1 MFKENAY
8 RTHPSISIMKI
19 VLIGP
24 AYPIRGGNA
33 LLVAY
38 LYESLAATNNVQVI
52 SYSRLYPGF
61 LFPGVRQT
69 DISGVAIKKH
79 PAAHII
85 DCLNPFTWRKAAR
98 LAASVNPDMLV
109 FTWWNPF
116 FGFIVRIIASTF
128 KRCAKKPVVIIAE
141 NVISHEGRWIDVFL
155 TKIAL
160 QTADRF
166 LVLSKV
172 VEEGI
177 KKLYPQ
183 IKVFRSSLPI
193 YDCYQTPDQLTQQ
206 QAQQQLGL
214 NGKNVIL
221 FFGYIRQYK
230 GLMNIIEALPLIRKQ
245 VSNAHLLVVGEFYDN
260 PQPYL
265 DTIKRLDLS
274 NDITIIN
281 EYVANEAVHLY
292 FTAANLAVLPYN
304 EATQSGI
311 LSIAYGF
318 GKPVV
323 ITDVGGLA
331 ELVDDGKTGFIVPPH
346 DIPKLAD
353 SVIRYFKENC
363 EQTFS
368 HNVEVKRQENSFNKI
383 RIVFEEI
390 ESDLKSERDTKH

>member
-1 MFKENAY
+1 
-8 RTHPSISIMKI
+8 MKI

-33 LLVAY
+33 LFVAH

-61 LFPGVRQT
+61 LFPGIRQT
-69 DISGVAIKKH
+69 DISTVAIKKH
-79 PAAHII
+79 PATHII
-85 DCLNPFTWRKAAR
+85 DCLNPFTWWKAAR
-98 LAASVNPDMLV
+98 LATSMHPDILV

-116 FGFIVRIIASTF
+116 FGIIVRTIAASF
-128 KRCAKKPVVIIAE
+128 KRRTKKPVVIIAE

-177 KKLYPQ
+177 KQLFPQ
-183 IKVFRSSLPI
+183 IRVFRSSLPI
-193 YDCYQTPDQLTQQ
+193 YDCYQTPVQLTQQ
-206 QAQQQLGL
+206 QAQKQLGL
-214 NGKNVIL
+214 DDKDVLL

-245 VSNAHLLVVGEFYDN
+245 ISNAHLLVVGEFYDN

-265 DTIKRLDLS
+265 DAIKQLDLGT
-274 NDITIIN
+274 NITIIN

-318 GKPVV
+318 AKPVV
-323 ITDVGGLA
+323 VTDVGGLA

-346 DIPKLAD
+346 DIPKLAN
-353 SVIRYFKENC
+353 SIIRYFKENH
-363 EQTFS
+363 EHGFS
-368 HNVEVKRQENSFNKI
+368 LNIEAKRQENSFNNI
-383 RIVFEEI
+383 RVVFEEI
-390 ESDLKSERDTKH
+390 ESDLKSERGFEH

>member
-1 MFKENAY
+1 M
-8 RTHPSISIMKI
+8 RI

-33 LLVAY
+33 LFVAH
-38 LYESLAATNNVQVI
+38 LYESLAAANDVKVI

-69 DISGVAIKKH
+69 DVSGVAIKKH

-98 LAASVNPDMLV
+98 LAASMNPDMLV

-116 FGFIVRIIASTF
+116 FGFIVRTIASAF
-128 KRCAKKPVVIIAE
+128 KRRVKKPVVIVVE

-172 VEEGI
+172 VEEGMR
-177 KKLYPQ
+177 KLYPQ

-193 YDCYQTPDQLTQQ
+193 YDCYQTSEQLTQQ

-214 NGKNVIL
+214 AGKNVIL

-230 GLMNIIEALPLIRKQ
+230 GLMNLIEALPLIRKRM
-245 VSNAHLLVVGEFYDN
+245 SEAHLLVVGEFYDN

-265 DTIKRLDLS
+265 DTIKRLDLGS
-274 NDITIIN
+274 NITIIN
-281 EYVANEAVHLY
+281 EYVANEAVHVY

-318 GKPVV
+318 AKPVV
-323 ITDVGGLA
+323 ITNVGGLA

-353 SVIRYFKENC
+353 SVIRYFKENR
-363 EQTFS
+363 EQDFS
-368 HNVEVKRQENSFNKI
+368 HNIELKRKENSFNTL
-383 RIVFEEI
+383 RSVFDDI
-390 ESDLKSERDTKH
+390 QKDLKA

>member
-1 MFKENAY
+1 
-8 RTHPSISIMKI
+8 MKI

-33 LLVAY
+33 LFVAH
-38 LYESLAATNNVQVI
+38 LYESLAATNDVEVI

-69 DISGVAIKKH
+69 DVSGVAIKKH
-79 PAAHII
+79 PATQVI
-85 DCLNPFTWRKAAR
+85 DCLNPFTWWNAAR
-98 LAASVNPDMLV
+98 LAASMNPDMLV

-116 FGFIVRIIASTF
+116 FGFIVRTIASSF
-128 KRCAKKPVVIIAE
+128 KRQTKKPVVIVAE

-177 KKLYPQ
+177 RILYPQ
-183 IKVFRSSLPI
+183 VKVYRSSLPI
-193 YDCYQTPDQLTQQ
+193 YDCYQTLEQLTQQ
-206 QAQQQLGL
+206 HAQQRLGL
-214 NGKNVIL
+214 AGKNVIL
-221 FFGYIRQYK
+221 FFGYIRHYK
-230 GLMNIIEALPLIRKQ
+230 GLMNIIEALPLILNQ
-245 VSNAHLLVVGEFYDN
+245 VRNAHLLIVGEFYDN
-260 PQPYL
+260 PLPYL
-265 DTIKRLDLS
+265 DTIKRLDLGAY
-274 NDITIIN
+274 ITIIN

-318 GKPVV
+318 AKPVV

-331 ELVDDGKTGFIVPPH
+331 ELVDDGKTGFIVPPQN
-346 DIPKLAD
+346 IPKLAD
-353 SVIRYFKENC
+353 AVIRYFQGNHERD
-363 EQTFS
+363 FS
-368 HNVEVKRQENSFNKI
+368 HSIEVKRQENSFHTI
-383 RIVFEEI
+383 RSVFDEMQK
-390 ESDLKSERDTKH
+390 DLKS

>member
-1 MFKENAY
+1 
-8 RTHPSISIMKI
+8 MKI

-33 LLVAY
+33 LLVAH
-38 LYESLAATNNVQVI
+38 LYESLALTNDVQVI

-69 DISGVAIKKH
+69 DISSVAIKKH

-85 DCLNPFTWRKAAR
+85 DCLNPFTWWSAAR
-98 LAASVNPDMLV
+98 LAASLNPDILV

-116 FGFIVRIIASTF
+116 FGFIVRIIASAF
-128 KRCAKKPVVIIAE
+128 KRRSEKPVVIIAE
-141 NVISHEGRWIDVFL
+141 NVISHEGRWIDVLL

-183 IKVFRSSLPI
+183 KKVFRSSLPI
-193 YDCYQTPDQLTQQ
+193 YDCYQTPMQLTQQ

-214 NGKNVIL
+214 AGKNVLL
-221 FFGYIRQYK
+221 FFGYIRKYK
-230 GLMNIIEALPLIRKQ
+230 GLMNLIEALPLIHKQ
-245 VSNAHLLVVGEFYDN
+245 VSNIHLLVVGEFYDN
-260 PQPYL
+260 PQSYL
-265 DTIKRLDLS
+265 DAIQRLNID
-274 NDITIIN
+274 NNITIIN

-318 GKPVV
+318 AKPVV

-331 ELVDDGKTGFIVPPH
+331 ELVDDGKTGFIVPPN
-346 DIPKLAD
+346 DIRKLAD
-353 SVIRYFKENC
+353 SVIRYFKENR
-363 EQTFS
+363 EQDFS
-368 HNVEVKRQENSFNKI
+368 HNIEMKRQENSFNNI
-383 RIVFEEI
+383 RLVFDELQK
-390 ESDLKSERDTKH
+390 DLKS

>member
-1 MFKENAY
+1 
-8 RTHPSISIMKI
+8 MKI

-33 LLVAY
+33 LFVAH
-38 LYESLAATNNVQVI
+38 LYESLAATNDVQVI
-52 SYSRLYPGF
+52 SYSRLYPRF
-61 LFPGVRQT
+61 LFPGIRQT
-69 DISGVAIKKH
+69 DISSVAIKKH
-79 PAAHII
+79 PSIQII
-85 DCLNPFTWRKAAR
+85 DCLNPFTWWKAAH
-98 LAASVNPDMLV
+98 LAASINPDLLV

-116 FGFIVRIIASTF
+116 FGFIVRTIASTF
-128 KRCAKKPVVIIAE
+128 KQRTKKPVVIIAE

-155 TKIAL
+155 TKTAL

-172 VEEGI
+172 VEEEI

-183 IKVFRSSLPI
+183 KIIFRSSLPI
-193 YDCYQTPDQLTQQ
+193 YDCYQTPDQLTQL
-206 QAQQQLGL
+206 QAQQQLRL
-214 NGKNVIL
+214 EGKNVLL

-230 GLMNIIEALPLIRKQ
+230 GLMNIIEALPLIHKQ
-245 VSNAHLLVVGEFYDN
+245 ISNAYLLVVGEFYDN

-265 DTIKRLDLS
+265 DTIRRLGLG

-281 EYVANEAVHLY
+281 KFVANEAVHLY
-292 FTAANLAVLPYN
+292 FTAANVVVLPYN

-318 GKPVV
+318 AKPVV
-323 ITDVGGLA
+323 VTDVGGLA

-346 DIPKLAD
+346 DIPKLAE
-353 SVIRYFKENC
+353 SIVRYFKENR
-363 EQTFS
+363 EQDFS
-368 HNVEVKRQENSFNKI
+368 NNIEVKRQENSFNKI

-390 ESDLKSERDTKH
+390 ETDLKNERDTKR

>member
-1 MFKENAY
+1 
-8 RTHPSISIMKI
+8 MKI

-33 LLVAY
+33 LFVAY
-38 LYESLAATNNVQVI
+38 LYESLAATNDVQVI

-79 PAAHII
+79 PATHMI
-85 DCLNPFTWRKAAR
+85 DCLNPFTWWNAAR
-98 LAASVNPDMLV
+98 VAASMNPDMLV

-116 FGFIVRIIASTF
+116 FGFIVRTIASSF
-128 KRCAKKPVVIIAE
+128 KRRIKKPVVIVAE
-141 NVISHEGRWIDVFL
+141 NVISHEGRWIDVFM

-172 VEEGI
+172 VEDGI
-177 KKLYPQ
+177 RKLYPQ
-183 IKVFRSSLPI
+183 VRVFRSSLPI
-193 YDCYQTPDQLTQQ
+193 YDCYQTQEQLTQQ
-206 QAQQQLGL
+206 QAQQQLGFA
-214 NGKNVIL
+214 GKSVIL

-230 GLMNIIEALPLIRKQ
+230 GLMNIIEALPLIHKQ
-245 VSNAHLLVVGEFYDN
+245 VSSAHLLIVGEFYDN

-265 DTIKRLDLS
+265 DTIKRLGLGA
-274 NDITIIN
+274 NITIIN

-318 GKPVV
+318 AKPVV

-331 ELVDDGKTGFIVPPH
+331 ELVDDNKTGFIVPPH
-346 DIPKLAD
+346 NIPMLAD
-353 SVIRYFKENC
+353 AIIRFFQENR
-363 EQTFS
+363 EQEFS
-368 HNVEVKRQENSFNKI
+368 LSIEAKRQENSFNTI
-383 RIVFEEI
+383 RSVFDEMQK
-390 ESDLKSERDTKH
+390 DLKS

>member
-1 MFKENAY
+1 
-8 RTHPSISIMKI
+8 
-19 VLIGP
+19 
-24 AYPIRGGNA
+24 
-33 LLVAY
+33 
-38 LYESLAATNNVQVI
+38 VQVI
-52 SYSRLYPGF
+52 SYSRLYPEF

-79 PAAHII
+79 PAMQII
-85 DCLNPFTWRKAAR
+85 DCLNPFTWWKAAH
-98 LAASVNPDMLV
+98 LAASMNPDMLV

-116 FGFIVRIIASTF
+116 FGFIVKTIASEF

-141 NVISHEGRWIDVFL
+141 DVFL

-177 KKLYPQ
+177 KKLYPR

-193 YDCYQTPDQLTQQ
+193 YDCYQTQEQLTQQ

-214 NGKNVIL
+214 VSKNVIL

-245 VSNAHLLVVGEFYDN
+245 ISNAHLLVVGEFYDN

-265 DTIKRLDLS
+265 DTIKRLGLGS
-274 NDITIIN
+274 DITIIN
-281 EYVANEAVHLY
+281 KFVANEAVHLY
-292 FTAANLAVLPYN
+292 FTAANVVVLPYN

-318 GKPVV
+318 AKPVV

-346 DIPKLAD
+346 DVPKLAE
-353 SVIRYFKENC
+353 SVIRYFVENR

-368 HNVEVKRQENSFNKI
+368 HNIEAKRQENSFNKI

>member
-1 MFKENAY
+1 
-8 RTHPSISIMKI
+8 MKI

-33 LLVAY
+33 LLVAH
-38 LYESLAATNNVQVI
+38 LYESLALTNDVQVI

-69 DISGVAIKKH
+69 DISSVAIKKH

-85 DCLNPFTWRKAAR
+85 DCLNPFTWWSAAR
-98 LAASVNPDMLV
+98 LAASLNPDILV

-116 FGFIVRIIASTF
+116 FGFIVRIIASAF
-128 KRCAKKPVVIIAE
+128 KRRSEKPVVIIAE
-141 NVISHEGRWIDVFL
+141 NVISHEGRWIDVLL

-183 IKVFRSSLPI
+183 KKVFRSSLPI
-193 YDCYQTPDQLTQQ
+193 YDCYQTPMKLTQQ

-214 NGKNVIL
+214 AGKNVLL
-221 FFGYIRQYK
+221 FFGYIRKYK
-230 GLMNIIEALPLIRKQ
+230 GLMNLIEALPLIHKQ
-245 VSNAHLLVVGEFYDN
+245 VSNIHLLVVGEFYDN
-260 PQPYL
+260 PQSYL
-265 DTIKRLDLS
+265 DAIQRLNID
-274 NDITIIN
+274 NNITIIN

-318 GKPVV
+318 AKPVV

-331 ELVDDGKTGFIVPPH
+331 ELVDDGKTGFIVPPN
-346 DIPKLAD
+346 DIRKLAD
-353 SVIRYFKENC
+353 AVIRYFKENR
-363 EQTFS
+363 EQDFS
-368 HNVEVKRQENSFNKI
+368 HNIEMKRQENSFNNI
-383 RIVFEEI
+383 RLVFDELQK
-390 ESDLKSERDTKH
+390 DLKS